1 MSLHGNHKFLL
12 FVTLILLPMNSYV
25 LKKLEALSYVS
36 LAFDT
41 YTNMSKLRL
50 VNMNYLN
57 MITKIKTL
65 GSLVIYILFVIAF
78 LNIGEYL

>member
-1 MSLHGNHKFLL
+1 
-12 FVTLILLPMNSYV
+12 MNSYV